1 MKRALAL
8 VISSCGLALSL
19 AGCSVE
25 IHQAPSPRADK
36 GATASEEPSR
46 APEAQTDCTNGD
58 CDSVHGMVSNEVVCS
73 PLPTAVAVFH
83 GLVEALPGFGLTED
97 LPLSGGRTITDVVI
111 DVVDRC
117 GYQVMADIAYQYPEP
132 ISTGLMRAAASAL
145 GEIGSLPMGLRC
157 AELKA
162 LGLGPKQAVD
172 YWFASGA
179 PALMDADL
187 NGVPCETVWTDVAR
201 YIPLYY

>member
-1 MKRALAL
+1 VKRTVATFSCALAAA
-8 VISSCGLALSL
+8 LAT
-19 AGCSVE
+19 AGCTVE
-25 IHQAPSPRADK
+25 INHAPAPRAEK
-36 GATASEEPSR
+36 SATATVTETPVGGSGL
-46 APEAQTDCTNGD
+46 DCASSD
-58 CDSVHGMVSNEVVCS
+58 CAHDRPTLTTEVVCS
-73 PLPTAVAVFH
+73 PLPAAATVFD
-83 GLVEALPGFGLTED
+83 GLVNALPEIAQGR
-97 LPLSGGRTITDVVI
+97 SGPTDRTITDVVI
-111 DVVDRC
+111 DIVERC
-117 GYQVMADIAYQYPEP
+117 GYQVMADIAFQYPEP

-187 NGVPCETVWTDVAR
+187 NGIPCETVWTDVAR